1 MNGRAGVHVD
11 VKSSK
16 AGGSSL
22 SNIQFDTNLPAVLR
36 GRKDVKLRS
45 APNQNPFQ
53 LPVLKLNSE
62 LRMVIPLVLSWSLF
76 ASNFDLLCLKMKP
89 FSLHKTARA
98 NSHIEQ
104 DDTFFFA
111 RNSIDVT
118 CDQRAAMFTKAFHL
132 FGSRRQGT
140 CHN

>member
-22 SNIQFDTNLPAVLR
+22 SNIQFDTNLPAVLP

-62 LRMVIPLVLSWSLF
+62 LRMVIPLVLS
-76 ASNFDLLCLKMKP
+76 
-89 FSLHKTARA
+89 
-98 NSHIEQ
+98 
-104 DDTFFFA
+104 
-111 RNSIDVT
+111 
-118 CDQRAAMFTKAFHL
+118 
-132 FGSRRQGT
+132 
-140 CHN
+140 